1 MPVSGISLIGR
12 ATQGVKLINLEAGDK
27 VVRVARV
34 VSSKEVEAGESDNG
48 GPKVDAS
55 SSDAGVSAPGELPD
69 VEAADDEAPD
79 DEIVTDEDI
88 PTGDEPEEN

>member
-12 ATQGVKLINLEAGDK
+12 ATQGVKLINLEPGDK

-34 VSSKEVEAGESDNG
+34 VSSKEVEVGETVNGDPKADVASEAGAAD
-48 GPKVDAS
+48 
-55 SSDAGVSAPGELPD
+55 ELPD
-69 VEAADDEAPD
+69 VEASGEEAPD

-88 PTGDEPEEN
+88 PAGDEPEEN